1 MSQSQFLNQKPDD
14 PSRPY
19 VFISYARSDA
29 PEDTLAAEEIEQ
41 ALVAAGIHCFRDV
54 HMPRGGHGGWEISDE
69 LEECNL
75 MVLVVSPR
83 SMDKNR
89 RQVTDEWYSFVLKQK
104 KILPFKIDKTKL
116 PHNLDGLNFIDA
128 VNDREQGLKNLL
140 EAIRPGAGSTFEKR
154 SNPALNSY
162 RQSRIELWSK
172 PRYRLD
178 KRFVN
183 LTLSIDLGEQ
193 ESDRWKKV
201 DTFRAKDLRVILEKT
216 PDDPVLV
223 LLGKPGSGKSTLL
236 RHLEMDL
243 SADQMRED
251 SDQVSFFIQ
260 LNEYMPG
267 RDPRAWLIERWAANP
282 FKIGS
287 LDVYLN
293 QHRVLLFLDAL
304 NEVPHGSMKEY
315 DQIAAEWRRFAQQTT
330 GHGNRIIFSC
340 RERDY
345 GGRLSAKELRVPQV
359 EVQPM
364 DASQIQGFLDK
375 YVPGQHEKVWN
386 QINDSRQLE
395 LYQTPYFL
403 NLLCQVVDE
412 TGNVPLGRAAL
423 FTSYLRLLLQREANG
438 DLFRQERIL
447 SNFDHQFI
455 TLGDN
460 DWPDPFTLPTEG
472 QLIPALSRLAFAMQH
487 KGQGPERSQ
496 VRVANEEALRMVEC
510 QDSPKDI
517 LDAGVSLNVL
527 DIDPKKKPPVAFYH
541 QLLQEYFAARLLAAS
556 PDPTLAHVEFEVG
569 KVTPSLEETLASLAD
584 SEPLPLIDQTGWE
597 ETILIAAPM
606 AEDSNRFIRDLIP
619 HNLPLAARCAASPE
633 LSIDAKL
640 KYEIQSLLKARI
652 QDMRVD
658 LRARIAAG
666 EALGT
671 IGDPQFIDR
680 GTCILPPMATIPAGD
695 YPIGDDKSR
704 YPIEK
709 PAHRVSLSEFQIGV
723 FPVTNAEYKKFIDAG
738 GYQDERWWDTDEAR
752 AWRRGEGST
761 DGQKQQL
768 MQFRALVAGKT
779 DEELQQFGSQ
789 FSSTSEQIGF
799 IIQLRDYSD
808 AEFEQE
814 LEEWFPSGK
823 IYDQPSEWQNINFNN
838 PRQPVVGIS
847 WFEARAY
854 CNWLTACAGAETG
867 RIYRL
872 PTEVEYEAAARGR
885 EGRVY
890 CYGDE
895 FNSAKCNTFESH
907 IRRTTPVGIFDNA
920 IPEGAYDLTGNVWSW
935 TLSIFDQDRFPY
947 PYRTDD
953 GREDIHATGVMRP
966 LRGGSWHDNL
976 GLARAVCRADLPPD
990 GRLDGD
996 GFRVVRVV
1004 RPPS

>member
-14 PSRPY
+14 PSKPY

-29 PEDTLAAEEIEQ
+29 PEDTLAAKEIEQ
-41 ALVAAGIHCFRDV
+41 AFVAAGIHCFRDV
-54 HMPRGGHGGWEISDE
+54 HVPPGDSWNKLISE
-69 LEECNL
+69 ALEDCNR
-75 MVLVVSPR
+75 MVLVGSSR
-83 SMDKNR
+83 SMNLDRKE
-89 RQVTDEWYSFVLKQK
+89 VYLEWFPFEQNEK
-104 KILPFKIDKTKL
+104 KIYLFKIDESK
-116 PHNLDGLNFIDA
+116 PDRRFIDKQYIDA
-128 VNDREQGLKNLL
+128 INDREQGLKNLL

-172 PRYRLD
+172 RRYRLD

-201 DTFRAKDLRVILEKT
+201 ETFRAKDLRVILEKT

-251 SDQVSFFIQ
+251 SDQVTFFIQ
-260 LNEYMPG
+260 LNEYTPG

-315 DQIAAEWRRFAQQTT
+315 DQIAAEWRRFAQQAT

-364 DASQIQGFLDK
+364 DPSQIQGFLDK

-438 DLFRQERIL
+438 DLFRQESIL

-496 VRVANEEALRMVEC
+496 VRVANEEAARMVEYP
-510 QDSPKDI
+510 DNPKDI
-517 LDAGVSLNVL
+517 MDAGVSLNVL

-541 QLLQEYFAARLLAAS
+541 QLLQEYFAARSLAAS
-556 PDPTLAHVEFEVG
+556 PDPALVHVEFEVG
-569 KVTPSLEETLASLAD
+569 KVTPSLEEKLASLAD

-606 AEDSNRFIRDLIP
+606 AEDPNRFIRDLIT

-640 KYEIQSLLKARI
+640 KSEIQGLLKARI
-652 QDMRVD
+652 QDIRVD

-695 YPIGDDKSR
+695 YPIGDDKSH
-704 YPIEK
+704 YPQEK

-723 FPVTNAEYKKFIDAG
+723 FPVTNAEYKKFIDAD

-761 DGQKQQL
+761 DGQKQQA
-768 MQFRALVAGKT
+768 MTVRTFVAGKT
-779 DEELQQFGSQ
+779 DEELQRFISQ
-789 FSSTSEQIGF
+789 VSFTSEQFDLFKQI
-799 IIQLRDYSD
+799 RDYSD
-808 AEFEQE
+808 AEFEQQ
-814 LEEWFPSGK
+814 LEDWFPSGT

-854 CNWLTACAGAETG
+854 CNWLTACAGAEMG

-872 PTEVEYEAAARGR
+872 PTEVEYEAAARGQA
-885 EGRVY
+885 GRVY

-895 FNSAKCNTFESH
+895 FDSAKCNTFESH

-920 IPEGAYDLTGNVWSW
+920 TPEGAYDLTGNVWSW

-947 PYRTDD
+947 PYVVGDD
-953 GREDIHATGVMRP
+953 REDIHATGVSRP
-966 LRGGSWHDNL
+966 LRGGSWYFARD
-976 GLARAVCRADLPPD
+976 LARAVCRSVYHPLDRGYD
-990 GRLDGD
+990 G
-996 GFRVVRVV
+996 GFRVVSVV